1 MLGVSALS
9 KDFNVDRMQGWYRW
23 WNGVGAAKSEA
34 THRTAEPRGQE
45 IASHQ
50 CQMSTWIQLSVH
62 LWLGFLTLFC
72 LLNLMWFLSLVQ
84 T

>member
-1 MLGVSALS
+1 MLIGCMVGT
-9 KDFNVDRMQGWYRW
+9 VGGMGW
-23 WNGVGAAKSEA
+23 VLPKSEA

-45 IASHQ
+45 ISSHQ

-72 LLNLMWFLSLVQ
+72 LLNLIVVSVSC
-84 T
+84 TDIKET